1 MLPGM
6 RLADLA
12 AGVPG
17 ATVEAGPDHEVSAVL
32 YDSRR
37 AGPGDLFV
45 AVKGLQSDGH
55 DFAADAA
62 AHGAA
67 LALMRAAS
75 LPPATPWIR
84 VPDTR
89 TALAELAAT
98 LLGRPARRLLVAGVT
113 GTDGKTTTT
122 HIAGHVIE
130 QSGREVGTMSTVAF
144 RLGANET
151 HNLSGQT
158 TVEAP
163 EVQEWLARMVAA
175 GVKAA
180 VIETTSHAL
189 VQHRVGACDFDVA
202 AFTNVGIDHLDYHRT
217 WDEYL
222 AAKARLIQLCA
233 QAAPKGVPKTA
244 VLNRDDVSWDRLAQ
258 FEIERRWSYAIDNQA
273 DIRALETWGD
283 ANGSRFR
290 LLSPVGEAA
299 VELRLPARFN
309 VYNALC
315 AAGVCLAL
323 GLSIQEVA
331 EGLSTF
337 RGVEGRLEPVELGQ
351 DFKVYI
357 DFAHS
362 AGALTSALAELRPFT
377 RRRLIVVFGSTA
389 RSDHDRPGMGRAA
402 AEAAD
407 YFVITT
413 DDPLDEDPAE
423 IARDVQAGVG
433 GRQPGR
439 DYDIVLDRRMAIRR
453 AVALARPGDV
463 ILLAGKGHERSML
476 TAAGKEPW
484 DERAEAEAAIRAVLR

>member
-17 ATVEAGPDHEVSAVL
+17 AVVEAGADHEVQAVT
-32 YDSRR
+32 YDSRG

-45 AVKGLQSDGH
+45 AMAGLHSDGH

-67 LALMRAAS
+67 LALMRPVPVS
-75 LPPATPWIR
+75 PTVPRIR
-84 VPDTR
+84 VADTR
-89 TALAELAAT
+89 PALAELAAT
-98 LLGRPARRLLVAGVT
+98 LLDRPARRLLMAGIT

-122 HIAGHVIE
+122 HIAGHVLE
-130 QSGREVGTMSTVAF
+130 RAGRQAGTMSTVAF
-144 RLGANET
+144 RLGSDESYNQ
-151 HNLSGQT
+151 SGQT

-163 EVQEWLARMVAA
+163 EVQAWLARMVAA
-175 GVKAA
+175 GAEAA
-180 VIETTSHAL
+180 VVEATSHAL

-202 AFTNVGIDHLDYHRT
+202 AFTNVGVDHLDYHRT

-222 AAKARLIQLCA
+222 AAKARLIDLCA
-233 QAAPKGVPKTA
+233 EAAPKGVPKTA
-244 VLNRDDVSWDRLAQ
+244 ILNRDDVSWERLAARP
-258 FEIERRWSYAIDNQA
+258 IERRWSYSIDNQA
-273 DIRALETWGD
+273 EIRAVEIWGD

-290 LLSPVGEAA
+290 LLTPEGEAL

-323 GLSIQEVA
+323 GLTVDQVA

-337 RGVEGRLEPVELGQ
+337 RGVEGRLEAIELGQ
-351 DFKVYI
+351 GFKVYI

-377 RRRLIVVFGSTA
+377 DGRLILVFGSTA

-402 AEAAD
+402 AEGAD

-439 DYDIVLDRRMAIRR
+439 DYDIVLDRRQAIRR
-453 AVALARPGDV
+453 AVARARPGDV
-463 ILLAGKGHERSML
+463 ILLAGKGHERTMQ

-484 DERAEAEAAIRAVLR
+484 DERAEAESAIRTVLG

>member
-17 ATVEAGPDHEVSAVL
+17 AVVEAGPDHEVSAVV

-45 AVKGLQSDGH
+45 AVQGLHSDGH
-55 DFAADAA
+55 EFATTAA
-62 AHGAA
+62 AQGAA
-67 LALMRAAS
+67 LAVMRS
-75 LPPATPWIR
+75 VPVPPQTPRIR
-84 VPDTR
+84 VADTR
-89 TALAELAAT
+89 PALAELAAT
-98 LLGRPARRLLVAGVT
+98 LLGRPARRLLVAGIT

-122 HIAGHVIE
+122 HIAGHLLE
-130 QSGREVGTMSTVAF
+130 QAGRRTGTMSTVAF
-144 RLGANET
+144 RLGAEET
-151 HNLSGQT
+151 YNQSGQT
-158 TVEAP
+158 TTEAP
-163 EVQEWLARMVAA
+163 EVQEWLARMVEA
-175 GVKAA
+175 GMQAA
-180 VIETTSHAL
+180 VVETTSHAL
-189 VQHRVGACDFDVA
+189 VQQRVGACDFDVA

-217 WDEYL
+217 WDDYL
-222 AAKARLIQLCA
+222 AAKARLIALCA
-233 QAAPKGVPKTA
+233 EAAPKGVPKTA
-244 VLNRDDVSWDRLAQ
+244 VLNRDDVSWDRLSTAD
-258 FEIERRWSYAIDNQA
+258 IERRWSYGIDNQA

-290 LLSPVGEAA
+290 ILTPVGEAP

-323 GLSIQEVA
+323 GLTVEEVA

-337 RGVEGRLEPVELGQ
+337 RGVQGRLEPIEMGQ

-362 AGALTSALAELRPFT
+362 AGALGSALAELRPFAE
-377 RRRLIVVFGSTA
+377 RRLIVVFGSTA

-402 AEAAD
+402 AQGAD

-413 DDPLDEDPAE
+413 DDPLNEDPAE

-439 DYDIVLDRRMAIRR
+439 DYDIVLDRRQAIRR
-453 AVALARPGDV
+453 AVAMAQPGDV
-463 ILLAGKGHERSML
+463 ILLAGKGHERTML
-476 TAAGKEPW
+476 TAAGREPW
-484 DERAEAEAAIRAVLR
+484 DERAEAEAAIRALLK